1 MSTSEIL
8 AHTKE
13 RMKKSEEALQRE
25 LGSIRAGRANASL
38 LDRLEVE
45 YYGALTPVNQLAS
58 ITVPEARMLL
68 ITPYDKSSL
77 NDIERAIL
85 MSDIGITPT
94 SDGSVIRLIIP
105 QLTEERR
112 KELAK
117 QVGKE
122 AECAKVSVRNIRRD
136 VNDALKKEEKA
147 KTITEDDAKDGLDQI
162 QKLTDAKI
170 KQIDE
175 LKAVKEKDVL
185 EV

>member
-1 MSTSEIL
+1 MDTTASSLSMDNDIPLVVFNLNEPGNIRRVVLGENIGTTVRGKQVMSTSEIL

-85 MSDIGITPT
+85 MSDY
-94 SDGSVIRLIIP
+94 
-105 QLTEERR
+105 
-112 KELAK
+112 
-117 QVGKE
+117 
-122 AECAKVSVRNIRRD
+122 RNHS
-136 VNDALKKEEKA
+136 NK
-147 KTITEDDAKDGLDQI
+147 
-162 QKLTDAKI
+162 
-170 KQIDE
+170 
-175 LKAVKEKDVL
+175 
-185 EV
+185 